1 MIVRATARTSLWRA
15 AGAAALAGLLAA
27 CASLPP
33 PAVDRTE
40 SHALADTGTT
50 RLARAAQP
58 ALAEQTDKALIL
70 PLSDGREAFA
80 ARVLL
85 ARAAERSLDI
95 QVYIWHG
102 DSTGTLMF
110 EEARAAAERGVR
122 VRLLIDDNNTS
133 GLDPILAMLDAHPNI
148 ELRLFNPFAQRG
160 SRLAGYATDFSRLN
174 RRMHNKAFTADNQ
187 ATIVGGRNIG
197 DEYFGAGDETNFADL
212 DLLVFG
218 DVVREVSQ
226 QFDLYW
232 NSPSA
237 YPAAELL
244 AGVMPMPAAEFAARV
259 RQVREAPASA
269 EWLQRLRD
277 SPGVEERLRGRQGW
291 ERARTRLVF
300 DDPAKVLH
308 PPERKDLQM
317 LPRLKAMVGPIQ
329 RRFDL
334 VSPYFVPGVEGT
346 EALAALARS
355 GVQVRVL
362 TNSLAATDVGA
373 VHAGY
378 AKRREALLAAGVRLF
393 ELKPV
398 EIDGAGSAQ
407 DKEGKEDKTRSF
419 GGSSRASLH
428 AKTFAVD
435 GERIF
440 VGSFNFDPRSA
451 QLNTEMGLVVDSPAL
466 AGRLAA
472 ALDRVS
478 PGAAW
483 EVRIGADG
491 RLEWLGDASGPL
503 TTEPQCGLLRR
514 AGVTVM
520 SWLPI
525 EWML

>member
-1 MIVRATARTSLWRA
+1 MIVRASLWHA
-15 AGAAALAGLLAA
+15 AGALLLAGLLAG

-33 PAVDRTE
+33 PAAQRAD
-40 SHALADTGTT
+40 SHAFTDTGGTH
-50 RLARAAQP
+50 LARAARP
-58 ALAEQTDKALIL
+58 ALAEQPGKALIL
-70 PLSDGREAFA
+70 PLGDGREAFA

-122 VRLLIDDNNTS
+122 VRLLIDDNNTA

-160 SRLAGYATDFSRLN
+160 FRLVGYATDFSRLN
-174 RRMHNKAFTADNQ
+174 RRMHNKSFTADNQ

-197 DEYFGAGDETNFADL
+197 DEYYGAGDDTNFADL
-212 DLLVFG
+212 DLMVFG
-218 DVVREVSQ
+218 DVVHEVSQ

-237 YPAAELL
+237 YPVAELL
-244 AGVMPMPAAEFAARV
+244 AGVAPMPAAEFAARV
-259 RQVREAPASA
+259 QQVRKAPESA
-269 EWLQRLRD
+269 AWLRRLRD

-291 ERARTRLVF
+291 ERARVRLVF

-308 PPERKDLQM
+308 PPDREDLQM
-317 LPRLKAMVGPIQ
+317 LPRLKEMAGPLE
-329 RRFDL
+329 RHLDL
-334 VSPYFVPGVEGT
+334 VSPYFVPGAGGT
-346 EALAALARS
+346 ETLATLAKS
-355 GVQVRVL
+355 GVRVRVL

-378 AKRREALLAAGVRLF
+378 AKRREALLAAGVQLF

-398 EIDGAGSAQ
+398 VLDAADRPPDRDAGQ
-407 DKEGKEDKTRSF
+407 DKPRGF

-451 QLNTEMGLVVDSPAL
+451 QLNTEMGLVVDSPEL

-472 ALDRVS
+472 ALDRIA
-478 PGAAW
+478 PEAAW
-483 EVRIGADG
+483 EVRLGADG
-491 RLEWLGDASGPL
+491 RLEWLGDPSGPL
-503 TTEPQCGLLRR
+503 STEPQCGLLRR
-514 AGVTVM
+514 TGVNLM

-525 EWML
+525 DWML